1 LRIKCPFEEKASA
14 KSPWREGRHE
24 ETIEMEQPLSQPDPA
39 EALANIVD
47 DTAEVLEAHRWAREE
62 LIEGRMPEELVAE
75 MTAGGWELDE
85 AERIVE
91 TARKDTRAERG
102 VVTREDIVRE
112 LNGNHRRATAGVM
125 VAFRSQIGLFGW
137 VSSFMSA
144 MRSMRK
150 LKTMARSRT
159 AGK

>member
-1 LRIKCPFEEKASA
+1 
-14 KSPWREGRHE
+14 
-24 ETIEMEQPLSQPDPA
+24 
-39 EALANIVD
+39 
-47 DTAEVLEAHRWAREE
+47 
-62 LIEGRMPEELVAE
+62 MPEELVAE